1 MELRSH
7 IPDGPLAAKWER
19 HRSEVKLV
27 NPANKL
33 KHHIL
38 VVGSGLAGASP
49 PASLA
54 ELGYRVSCFF
64 FPDSPPRAP
73 SIAAPGGVNA
83 PQNYQKD
90 GGSAVPLVFDT
101 IKGG

>member
-49 PASLA
+49 APALA
-54 ELGYRVSCFF
+54 ELGDRVSCFCF
-64 FPDSPPRAP
+64 QDSPP
-73 SIAAPGGVNA
+73 PGRPRPGH
-83 PQNYQKD
+83 
-90 GGSAVPLVFDT
+90 GGGHTPPKIPIQTATRRLRVF
-101 IKGG
+101 